1 MAVTDITLPAYLA
14 RVAPEP
20 FDMGQMDCARFV
32 AGWVEEIT
40 GRNPGAGHDYTAGD
54 VAAIIRKAGG
64 LRALGRK
71 LAGQIPG
78 LIETDRPRLNDVGVV
93 RLPNGQTVF
102 GICTGRA
109 GMEWA
114 VKTGDG
120 VFIGPAQPLRCWT
133 MQGGAA
139 GAEAIG
145 TFILSSLAVANVAV
159 IGSVTLAQIVGSIV
173 VTALSIGAQYALS
186 TLMAP
191 KGKDPGQQQQTVK
204 SAIAPRVLHYGKVKT
219 GGVLVFSH
227 AYAGW
232 WYNVIA
238 LGVGPLE
245 FVELY
250 LGDKLITLPSQPGPA
265 IGAYGNYYVQLD
277 LRAGNVPETV
287 YTRVR
292 DAFPLNWTNNH
303 RGDGIASAMVAYVN
317 PGQKAFSGIFQGGIP
332 QFRAVVNGVPCFDPR
347 TSTSPRSNN
356 PALCIL
362 NYLTRAEGY
371 NHPLSRI
378 DMASF
383 AAFATLCDAPVA
395 LKNGQSEPRY
405 RLCGSIDTSEPRK
418 DALKRML
425 DACDGQIYTTAEGK
439 IAIRGGLYMP
449 PEVTLDRESMVARN
463 YQLVLPDATERANVI
478 KPVFTSPQHD
488 YQATE
493 AASWRDEARIAR
505 EGEVVETLDLKLV
518 PSHTQA
524 QRLAKIAA
532 HRLNAVPR
540 GQLKFTAAALTA
552 FEQPSVRI
560 VDEVLGID
568 APFEVAKFSLDIGN
582 DALSVSID
590 AAKASPEAWD
600 WDAATEEKAAPS
612 IPATILES
620 GTPVPENLLA
630 FAVSAPGGVAFRLE
644 FDPPG
649 VDYLTPEGRFTLDSE
664 PNRWA
669 PTFTGV
675 DGAAV
680 ITSTTVLA
688 NSDLYQVQARLK
700 SFAEGAW
707 CASVPVAA
715 ELATVAPDALASAS
729 VSAGAGQ
736 FTLTTVPGAETFAL
750 RIYTNTAND
759 FATATRRTTRPAED
773 GVSEAHV
780 VDGLAA
786 GPLWIF
792 AQPVNASGVAGPVS
806 TYTANIT

>member
-1 MAVTDITLPAYLA
+1 MAVKDISLPSYLA
-14 RVAPEP
+14 RVSPEP

-32 AGWVEEIT
+32 AGWVEEVT
-40 GRNPGAGHDYTAGD
+40 GRNPGVGYDYTAGD
-54 VAAIIRKAGG
+54 VVDIIRKAGG

-71 LAGQIPG
+71 FAGKIPG
-78 LIETDRPRLNDVGVV
+78 LIETDRPRVHDVGVV

-109 GMEWA
+109 GGEWV

-120 VFIGPAQPLRCWT
+120 VFIGPAKPLRCWT

-159 IGSVTLAQIVGSIV
+159 IGNVMLAQIVGSIV

-191 KGKDPGQQQQTVK
+191 KGKDPGQQQQTIK
-204 SAIAPRVLHYGKVKT
+204 SAIAPRVLHYGRVKT
-219 GGVLVFSH
+219 GGALVFSH
-227 AYAGW
+227 AQAGW
-232 WYNVIA
+232 WYNVLA

-250 LGDKLITLPSQPGPA
+250 LGDKLVTAPTLPGAAQ
-265 IGAYGNYYVQLD
+265 GAYYGYVWLD

-292 DAFPLNWTNNH
+292 DAFPLNWGNDH
-303 RGDGIASAMVAYVN
+303 RGDGIASVMVAYIN
-317 PGQKAFSGIFQGGIP
+317 PGQKAFSGVFQGGIP
-332 QFRAVVNGVPCFDPR
+332 QFRAVVNGLPCFDPR
-347 TSTSPRSNN
+347 TNTTPRSSN

-371 NHPLSRI
+371 NHALSRI

-383 AAFATLCDAPVA
+383 AAFANLCDAPVG

-405 RLCGSIDTSEPRK
+405 RLSGSIDTTEARK

-493 AASWRDEARIAR
+493 AASWREEARIAR

-540 GQLKFTAAALTA
+540 GQFKFTAAALVA
-552 FEQPSVRI
+552 FEQPSVHI

-568 APFEVAKFSLDIGN
+568 APFEVAKFSLEVGQ

-590 AAKASPEAWD
+590 GAKATPEAWD
-600 WDAATEEKAAPS
+600 WNAATDEKAAPS
-612 IPATILES
+612 IPVTIS
-620 GTPVPENLLA
+620 DVGTPVPENLFV
-630 FAVSAPGGVAFRLE
+630 FAVPAPAGVTFRLE

-649 VDYLTPEGRFTLDSE
+649 LDYLTPEGGYRLEADPAS
-664 PNRWA
+664 A
-669 PTFTGV
+669 AQLFTGA
-675 DGAAV
+675 DGADV
-680 ITSTTVLA
+680 FTGGTVAEDAAIYL
-688 NSDLYQVQARLK
+688 VQARLK
-700 SFAEGAW
+700 SF
-707 CASVPVAA
+707 S
-715 ELATVAPDALASAS
+715 ASAWS
-729 VSAGAGQ
+729 DPLQVEATTSAATPAALVAVTVSAGTGQ
-736 FTLTTVPGAETFAL
+736 FTLTVEPGEDTAAL

-759 FATATRRTTRPAED
+759 FATATRRTTRPAAPGESD
-773 GVSEAHV
+773 AHT
-780 VDGLAA
+780 VDGMAP
-786 GPLWIF
+786 GPVFIF
-792 AQPVNASGVAGPVS
+792 IEPCNASGVVGPRLV
-806 TYTANIT
+806 YTANIS